1 MSKTKSESYTSEA
14 DNPQEPFELFTPNNI
29 PEPRKKSIVFD
40 RIVDIAIIVI
50 AVAMVLELILWR

>member
-1 MSKTKSESYTSEA
+1 MPAKKNESYPPQT
-14 DNPQEPFELFTPNNI
+14 DNPQRKPTMISI
-29 PEPRKKSIVFD
+29 PEPSKKSIVFD